1 MDLLMRKFV
10 WQCALANQKSE
21 KRFPHTKRKE
31 KKTKQKTY
39 VKKTKQKKTKNK
51 KKNT

>member
-31 KKTKQKTY
+31 KKTKQK
-39 VKKTKQKKTKNK
+39 KTKNK